1 MDPFWNLVKVGASLL
16 LVLGIMALTAYAAKR
31 FLGSRLGL
39 WRAQPLIHVL
49 ATTYLGP
56 KKEIAVIEVG
66 KEYLVV
72 GITATQISLLTRLE
86 GPPLPSQRTETRE
99 DHRTA

>member
-1 MDPFWNLVKVGASLL
+1 VDPFWNLVKVGASLL

-31 FLGSRLGL
+31 FLGSKLGL
-39 WRAQPLIHVL
+39 WRSQPLIQVL

-72 GITATQISLLTRLE
+72 GITPTQISLLTRLE
-86 GPPLPSQRTETRE
+86 EPPFPKASIETSGGPRP
-99 DHRTA
+99 

>member
-16 LVLGIMALTAYAAKR
+16 LVLGIIALTAYAAKR

-39 WRAQPLIHVL
+39 WRAQPLIQVL

-66 KEYLVV
+66 KEYLVI
-72 GITATQISLLTRLE
+72 GITPTQISLLTRLE
-86 GPPLPSQRTETRE
+86 EPPVPSNRIDARE

>member
-16 LVLGIMALTAYAAKR
+16 LVLGIIALTAYAVKR
-31 FLGSRLGL
+31 FLGGRLGL
-39 WRAQPLIHVL
+39 WRTQPLIQVL
-49 ATTYLGP
+49 STTYLGP

-86 GPPLPSQRTETRE
+86 GPPLPAKPIETRE
-99 DHRTA
+99 DSRSV

>member
-1 MDPFWNLVKVGASLL
+1 VDPFWNLVKVGASLL
-16 LVLGIMALTAYAAKR
+16 FVFGVMALTAYAAKR

-39 WRAQPLIHVL
+39 WRSQPLIQVL
-49 ATTYLGP
+49 STAYLGP

-72 GITATQISLLTRLE
+72 GITPTQISLLTRLE
-86 GPPLPSQRTETRE
+86 EPPRPPAPIETRTGG
-99 DHRTA
+99 R

>member
-31 FLGSRLGL
+31 FLGSRLGR
-39 WRAQPLIHVL
+39 WRAQPLIQVL
-49 ATTYLGP
+49 STAYLGP

-72 GITATQISLLTRLE
+72 GITPTQISLLTRLE
-86 GPPLPSQRTETRE
+86 GPPLPSSRIETRE
-99 DHRTA
+99 DRRTT